1 VAIHGSFTVD
11 PEPMAAACPRGEVTD
26 VFGSWLCKNAE
37 TDALM
42 GRNLVAVAMDLNFS
56 GLAAFSVWKRADA
69 TAVGLGLLCD
79 SRRGQAS
86 DNG

>member
-1 VAIHGSFTVD
+1 
-11 PEPMAAACPRGEVTD
+11 MAKLREGRHD
-26 VFGSWLCKNAE
+26 HFGSWLCKNAE

-42 GRNLVAVAMDLNFS
+42 DRNLVAVAMDRNFS
-56 GLAAFSVWKRADA
+56 GLAAFSVWKCADA
-69 TAVGLGLLCD
+69 ACGGLGLLCG